1 MVLSLIWLNLWSLIR
16 KNLPESTSPPP
27 ETEKLLVYIRRKG
40 QNKTSPCY
48 LMGSAINR
56 SFSAAVRGSAQGNPA
71 RYWGRFYRRWPCVWF
86 CVRVCECAALSGGS
100 VWAGRVIPVKTYNPL
115 EEQILQRAL
124 VSHTKSLVG
133 RNRGQFT
140 CFCFLFSFFSPPTRE
155 RSRQTERKPDLAA
168 VGWSGCQV
176 ASNDNGA
183 NINIFK

>member
-1 MVLSLIWLNLWSLIR
+1 M
-16 KNLPESTSPPP
+16 SPPP

-56 SFSAAVRGSAQGNPA
+56 RSFSAAVRGSAQGNPA
-71 RYWGRFYRRWPCVWF
+71 RYWGRFYRRRPCVWF

-124 VSHTKSLVG
+124 VSHTESLVG
-133 RNRGQFT
+133 RNRGPVYM
-140 CFCFLFSFFSPPTRE
+140 FLLSFFFFFPPTRE
-155 RSRQTERKPDLAA
+155 RSRQTESKPDLAA